1 MRKHSKNLSFESC
14 EDRCLMTAAPIQ
26 APVTAEL
33 RLARIAQALET
44 ATIPLDE
51 LKTTYKGR
59 DGGLY
64 GQGRN
69 EPTGALAIA
78 AEAAAGQVRPLNAWG
93 NPSDNGRIGVLAIGQ
108 STTRMVFDAF
118 RKSARN
124 VKSPNVILVNGAI
137 DGDGSDDWA
146 NRSGPWTS
154 AVRQVNR
161 AGLKTSQVQ
170 VLWFESAL
178 FFPKS
183 IGDFEASNAVY
194 VRQLNAI
201 VNRATL
207 LFPNLKQIFVS
218 SRYFGGWAK
227 KPTSPEPYAYESAFG
242 VRDLVLSRVPDPAE
256 SAWPRVAKP
265 VVLWGP
271 YYWTD
276 GVNPSAIDGLNLVR
290 SDLKA
295 DGIHP
300 TKAGEAKI
308 GDQLLRFFSDNRYT
322 QNWFK
327 GVSPNA

>member
-1 MRKHSKNLSFESC
+1 MRKNSKILSFDHF
-14 EDRCLMTAAPIQ
+14 EDRTLMAA
-26 APVTAEL
+26 ALVRGNLTAEV
-33 RLARIAQALET
+33 RRIRVA
-44 ATIPLDE
+44 ATEEPIAVPLDE

-64 GQGRN
+64 GQGQN

-78 AEAAAGQVRPLNAWG
+78 ADAAANQVRPSNSSGVSSADG
-93 NPSDNGRIGVLAIGQ
+93 KIGVLAIGQ

-118 RKSARN
+118 RISARN
-124 VKSPNVILVNGAI
+124 VKSSNVVLINGAI

-146 NRSGPWTS
+146 TRNGPWTS
-154 AVRQVNR
+154 ALKQVNR
-161 AGLKTSQVQ
+161 AGLKASQVQ

-178 FFPKS
+178 FFPKRF
-183 IGDFEASNAVY
+183 GDFEASNAVY
-194 VRQLNAI
+194 VRHLNAI
-201 VNRATL
+201 VNRAAQM
-207 LFPNLKQIFVS
+207 FPNLRQIFVS

-227 KPTSPEPYAYESAFG
+227 KATSPEPYAYESAFG
-242 VRDLVLSRVPDPAE
+242 VRDLVLSRVPDPAD

-276 GVNPSAIDGLNLVR
+276 GVHPSEIDGFNLVR

-300 TKAGEAKI
+300 SKSGEARI
-308 GDQLLRFFSDNRYT
+308 ATQLLRFFSEDRYT
-322 QNWFK
+322 RHWFT
-327 GVSPNA
+327 GMASNG